1 VTHLSQV
8 AVRGKHLVGDVTVT
22 LGRFG
27 HQLPTSHLIDPVNR
41 KWKFDVL
48 KNLVDPCSLSA
59 ILQVIVPA
67 RAQQDRLIWTLTPSG
82 RFTVKTAITQCLS
95 LGNVIP
101 QTNSIWKLL
110 WNMKMHKRLKV
121 FMWRLGSNTLPT
133 KQLLFHKT
141 GFGDPMCPLCGSN
154 KESYQHLFLKCS
166 VIRPIWF
173 GLNWGLHPDSLPID
187 SSLDLLNLVIN
198 PPICPGI
205 DLNPKTLKA
214 QTSIQI
220 ALTLENIWSVRN
232 QRVHNN
238 TKVNHLSIVKN
249 LEGRILEH
257 FHIIDP
263 GILADSLSI
272 SPLCWSAPPSN
283 VVKLN
288 TDAALKDGKATLAV
302 VARDDTGTIINC

>member
-1 VTHLSQV
+1 
-8 AVRGKHLVGDVTVT
+8 
-22 LGRFG
+22 
-27 HQLPTSHLIDPVNR
+27 
-41 KWKFDVL
+41 
-48 KNLVDPCSLSA
+48 
-59 ILQVIVPA
+59 
-67 RAQQDRLIWTLTPSG
+67 
-82 RFTVKTAITQCLS
+82 
-95 LGNVIP
+95 
-101 QTNSIWKLL
+101 
-110 WNMKMHKRLKV
+110 M
-121 FMWRLGSNTLPT
+121 
-133 KQLLFHKT
+133 
-141 GFGDPMCPLCGSN
+141 
-154 KESYQHLFLKCS
+154 
-166 VIRPIWF
+166 IRPIWF
-173 GLNWGLHPDSLPID
+173 GLNWGLHPNSLPID
-187 SSLDLLNLVIN
+187 SSINLLNLVIN

-272 SPLCWSAPPSN
+272 SPLCWSAPPLN

-288 TDAALKDGKATLAV
+288 MDAALKDGEATLAV